1 MFHLLRVLRERLGA
15 MKTIRLEVMGGEL
28 VTLTHSF
35 DCVLEDGQHVAHV
48 RSREYR
54 VEQVP
59 LLAVPLA

>member
-1 MFHLLRVLRERLGA
+1 